1 MYYGGSFNSVKE
13 SLFGIAKVTVGDVI
27 LLAFR
32 FLTFRALIVNGILE
46 ISRKRSYLR
55 GLLMLR
61 YLVKIVTLH

>member
-1 MYYGGSFNSVKE
+1 MAGLADTQFRLCRTRTTRYYGGSFNSVKE

-46 ISRKRSYLR
+46 ISR
-55 GLLMLR
+55 
-61 YLVKIVTLH
+61 